1 DALEKSTGT
10 KIRVSLIAGIAC
22 ARDVSL
28 RPVETEAPL
37 RRPILRE
44 EIFSPTASAD
54 ALPELFMVQVSLSG
68 RLFAPRELAIIGHI
82 LPSVLRHFTSFLT
95 GDGSRWDNTW
105 YLPNPH

>member
-1 DALEKSTGT
+1 M
-10 KIRVSLIAGIAC
+10 SLIAGIAC

-44 EIFSPTASAD
+44 QLLSPTASAD
-54 ALPELFMVQVSLSG
+54 GLPEFFMVQVSLSG

-82 LPSVLRHFTSFLT
+82 LPSGPSLEDGDARQSF
-95 GDGSRWDNTW
+95 GKNWKH
-105 YLPNPH
+105 LPERETMTIDRFENSV